1 MAPAELGDLVPL
13 GQALMNFTWWG
24 YVTDIDT
31 PTGVWATMEAVGDE
45 AFVTM
50 DVLQGP
56 RGFPGQNA
64 PLVNILWDPDIETVE
79 DLPEDWG
86 IEEKN
91 QGFWIGDL
99 VYIWDGV
106 GAWIPK
112 RPGPAGPRGATPVI
126 SVEPWPEEP
135 VLSWEDQLLGI
146 EPGFEIAGLPE
157 TPILYMQLPQ
167 GRPGPVGPAGPIRLS
182 ADYMEPE
189 GGPAPGSAML
199 WNDEEEKWEATD
211 PFNFAPRFF
220 TVPEGAFTNF
230 SGIATRQQI
239 CAFQIPAMPF
249 DYVIKVGGHIRA
261 IGLEVDA
268 DPLIIGAEV
277 RLGNATSGQLIGRG
291 FGNISTWT
299 TFTPHYSTGSSQMDA
314 VTPDGTIGRVPK
326 NTTGA
331 GSTIYVNLYN
341 DGLFG
346 LYNFNK
352 AGAQLDLLLIPL
364 EGV

>member
-1 MAPAELGDLVPL
+1 MPVAELGDLVPL

-64 PLVNILWDPDIETVE
+64 PLVEILWDPAIETTD
-79 DLPEDWG
+79 DLPDDWD
-86 IEEKN
+86 INDKN
-91 QGFWIGDL
+91 KGYWIGDL
-99 VYIWDGV
+99 VYIWNGDN
-106 GAWIPK
+106 AWIPK
-112 RPGPAGPRGATPVI
+112 RPGPAGPTGRTPII
-126 SVEPWPEEP
+126 SVAAHSDILTWDE
-135 VLSWEDQLLGI
+135 QLLGA
-146 EPGFEIAGLPE
+146 EPIADIAGTPE
-157 TPILYMQLPQ
+157 NPHITLQVPQ
-167 GRPGPVGPAGPIRLS
+167 GPPGPTGPAGPIRLS
-182 ADYMEPE
+182 EDYWEPE
-189 GGPAPGSAML
+189 DGPVDKSMMV
-199 WNDEEEKWEATD
+199 WNEDTQKWEAVDSAVFT
-211 PFNFAPRFF
+211 PRFF

-230 SGIATRQQI
+230 SGVATRQQI
-239 CAFQIPAMPF
+239 CAFEIPPMPF

-261 IGLEVDA
+261 IGLEADA

-277 RLGNATSGQLIGRG
+277 RVGNATSGQLIGRG

-299 TFTPHYSTGSSQMDA
+299 TFTPHYSTGGGGSMDA
-314 VTPDGTIGRVPK
+314 VTPDGSIGRIPK
-326 NTTGA
+326 NTSGA
-331 GSTIYVNLYN
+331 ASTVYVNLYN

-352 AGAQLDLLLIPL
+352 SGAQLDLLLIPV
-364 EGV
+364 GV

>member
-1 MAPAELGDLVPL
+1 MAPANLGDLVPL

-64 PLVNILWDPDIETVE
+64 PLVEVLWDPDIEEVA
-79 DLPEDWG
+79 DLEKYSDWG
-86 IEEKN
+86 WEDRNK
-91 QGFWIGDL
+91 GFWIGDL
-99 VYIWDGV
+99 VYIWDGAGNWV
-106 GAWIPK
+106 PK
-112 RPGPAGPRGATPVI
+112 RPGPAGPRGLTPII
-126 SVEPWPEEP
+126 SIEHHPDGI
-135 VLSWEDQLLGI
+135 LSWEDQLLGI
-146 EPGFEIAGLPE
+146 EPKVEIAGTPE
-157 TPILYMQLPQ
+157 NPHIYLQTIQ
-167 GRPGPVGPAGPIRLS
+167 GEPGPPGPSGPIRLA

-189 GGPAPGSAML
+189 DGPADGASLRYNKP
-199 WNDEEEKWEATD
+199 EEKWEATD
-211 PFNFAPRFF
+211 PKLFAPRFF

-230 SGIATRQQI
+230 SGLATRQQI
-239 CAFQIPAMPF
+239 CAFQIPPMPF

-261 IGLEVDA
+261 VGLEADS

-277 RLGNATSGQLIGRG
+277 RLGNPTSGQLIGRG

-299 TFTPHYSTGSSQMDA
+299 TFTPHFSTPSSMMDA
-314 VTPDGTIGRVPK
+314 VTPDGTVGVVPK
-326 NTTGA
+326 NTVGA
-331 GSTIYVNLYN
+331 GSTVYVNLYN

-346 LYNFNK
+346 IYNFNK
-352 AGAQLDLLLIPL
+352 AGAQLDLLLIPV
-364 EGV
+364 GD

>member
-1 MAPAELGDLVPL
+1 MAPANLGDLVPL

-64 PLVNILWDPDIETVE
+64 PLVDVLWDPEIETVD
-79 DLPEDWG
+79 DLSKYDDWG
-86 IEEKN
+86 MEQKN

-99 VYIWDGV
+99 VYIWN
-106 GAWIPK
+106 GAGQWIPK
-112 RPGPAGPRGATPVI
+112 RPGPAGPRGNTPVI
-126 SVEPWPEEP
+126 SVMAHPDI
-135 VLSWEDQLLGI
+135 LSWEDQLLGV
-146 EPGFEIAGLPE
+146 EPIVDVAG
-157 TPILYMQLPQ
+157 TPDEPVITLQLPQ
-167 GRPGPVGPAGPIRLS
+167 GQPGDPGPSGPIREA

-189 GGPAPGSAML
+189 GGPVHRAALLYNLPEA
-199 WNDEEEKWEATD
+199 KWEATS
-211 PFNFAPRFF
+211 PYIFSPRFF

-230 SGIATRQQI
+230 SGTATRQQI
-239 CAFQIPAMPF
+239 LAFQIPAMPF

-261 IGLEVDA
+261 FGLEVDS
-268 DPLIIGAEV
+268 DPLTIGAEV
-277 RLGNATSGQLIGRG
+277 RLGDPTSGQLIGRG

-299 TFTPHYSTGSSQMDA
+299 TFSPHYSTPGSTMDA
-314 VTPDGTIGRVPK
+314 VTPDGSIGRVPK
-326 NTTGA
+326 NTVGTA
-331 GSTIYVNLYN
+331 STVYVNLYN

-346 LYNFNK
+346 IYNFNK
-352 AGAQLDLLLIPL
+352 AGAQLDLELIPV
-364 EGV
+364 GV

>member
-1 MAPAELGDLVPL
+1 MAPANLGDLVPL

-64 PLVNILWDPDIETVE
+64 PLVEILWDPDIETVD
-79 DLPEDWG
+79 DLSKYDEWG
-86 IEEKN
+86 AAEKN
-91 QGFWIGDL
+91 KGFWIGDL
-99 VYIWDGV
+99 VYIWN
-106 GAWIPK
+106 GAGQWIPK
-112 RPGPAGPRGATPVI
+112 RPGPAGPTGKTPVI
-126 SVEPWPEEP
+126 SVANHPDGI
-135 VLSWEDQLLGI
+135 LSWEDQLAGI
-146 EPGFEIAGLPE
+146 EPLVDVAGTPE
-157 TPILYMQLPQ
+157 NPIIYLQSVQ
-167 GRPGPVGPAGPIRLS
+167 GEPGDPGPSGPIRQA

-189 GGPAPGSAML
+189 GGPVHRAALLYNLPEA
-199 WNDEEEKWEATD
+199 KWEATS
-211 PFNFAPRFF
+211 PYIFAPRWF

-230 SGIATRQQI
+230 SGTATRQQI

-261 IGLEVDA
+261 VGLEVDQ

-277 RLGNATSGQLIGRG
+277 RLGDPTAGQLIGRG
-291 FGNISTWT
+291 FGNISTWVD
-299 TFTPHYSTGSSQMDA
+299 FQPHFSTASSPMDA
-314 VTPDGTIGRVPK
+314 VTPDGVIGRVPK
-326 NTTGA
+326 NTVGQA
-331 GSTIYVNLYN
+331 STVYVNLYN

-346 LYNFNK
+346 IYNFNK
-352 AGAQLDLLLIPL
+352 AGAHLDLELIPV
-364 EGV
+364 GV